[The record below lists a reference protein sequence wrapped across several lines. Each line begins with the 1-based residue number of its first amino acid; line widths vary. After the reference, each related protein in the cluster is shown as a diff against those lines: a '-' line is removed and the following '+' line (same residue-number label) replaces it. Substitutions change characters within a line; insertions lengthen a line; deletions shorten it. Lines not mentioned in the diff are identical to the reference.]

1 MLFYPVFHRSEFSD
15 ERIPTLYEAVELCKE
30 LDLVM
35 FLDAKDDNEEVLN
48 VYMTVIYCDVILSC
62 RA

>member
-1 MLFYPVFHRSEFSD
+1 MIGTAWGEHCSLHSCRSDFAS

-35 FLDAKDDNEEVLN
+35 FLDAKDDNEEVHP
-48 VYMTVIYCDVILSC
+48 
-62 RA
+62 